1 MEEQVR
7 TWLTRALALLWIAQ
21 AVPWG
26 VLLLWSG
33 SESSLAPMP
42 VVVSYL
48 MYLVWAAGL
57 LRWVM
62 RRPEVG
68 WVPIA
73 AAIAVMTAAE
83 AFVGFVLP
91 AEAVATWQ
99 NWTPAPAT
107 GVAVLAH
114 VYGGYRWGAGAA
126 VALGG
131 MYLAT
136 GLRGDGVAQAG
147 TLLGVTGQLVVFTF
161 AGGLVAAKLLGTAR
175 QADTE
180 AEGALRARE
189 ATARAEERVRQY
201 EVLHDNVLNTLA
213 LLASHPALPEAV
225 RAKCAREA
233 RFLRVLVDGGPGVEG
248 TTLDSRLTEVTY
260 LQGAHGLEVHYSS
273 DGLPSTMASTV
284 VNAIAAAVTEAL
296 NNVAK
301 HAGTTRAWV
310 VATGE
315 PDGEVTVTITD
326 HGSGFDPATVADD
339 TGPRRSMTTRLAE
352 VGAALTIDS
361 GPGRGTVVE
370 ILLPA
375 NPSA

>member
-1 MEEQVR
+1 M
-7 TWLTRALALLWIAQ
+7 RALALLWFAQ
-21 AVPWG
+21 VVPWG
-26 VLLLWSG
+26 VLLLWPG
-33 SESSLAPMP
+33 SESSRAPVP

-48 MYLVWAAGL
+48 LYLLWAAGL
-57 LRWVM
+57 LRWVIK
-62 RRPEVG
+62 RPSVG
-68 WVPIA
+68 RVQITV
-73 AAIAVMTAAE
+73 AIAVMTAAE
-83 AFVGFVLP
+83 IFVGLVLP
-91 AEAVATWQ
+91 AEAVSTWQ
-99 NWTPAPAT
+99 NWTPSPAT

-114 VYGGYRWGAGAA
+114 VYGGYRWGASAV

-131 MYLAT
+131 AYLAT
-136 GLRGDGVAQAG
+136 GLRGHGLDQAG

-175 QADTE
+175 QADAE

-213 LLASHPALPEAV
+213 LLASQPALPEAV

-233 RFLRVLVDGGPGVEG
+233 RFLRAIVDGGTGAEG
-248 TTLDSRLTEVTY
+248 TTLDSRLAEVVY
-260 LQGAHGLEVHYSS
+260 LQGAHALEVHYSS
-273 DGLPSTMASTV
+273 DGLPPEMAAATV
-284 VNAIAAAVTEAL
+284 SALSAAVTEAL

-301 HAGTTRAWV
+301 HARTTRAWV

-315 PDGEVTVTITD
+315 PDGEVTVTVTD
-326 HGSGFDPATVADD
+326 HGCGFDPATIPDD
-339 TGPRRSMTTRLAE
+339 TGLRRSMTARLAE
-352 VGAALTIDS
+352 VGATSSIDS